1 METKTLKQVKQ
12 LKLNVTNIHSFL
24 VKKNKQDKKL
34 QTKEKDK
41 EKRKVS
47 IKKAKEKEKK
57 LEIKS
62 SPLGKMSEITKGSIT
77 SGGSILDKILNF
89 GGLLLAGILVN
100 SLPAL
105 AERLKIVAESVISFV
120 TPVVDVFKILI
131 ESVGGGDP
139 SPELEPAK
147 IKLLSDIENK
157 KDGILTEL
165 RNILGPFKGIVDLL
179 EPLIDDLM
187 KKFGNKLNIST
198 SNTKLVKN
206 EKGEEGIQAPGQEFV
221 KTKWTKKQR
230 ERYDKGDDRAYIM
243 PNAED
248 LTGLNSSSTIIDQ
261 KNLPKLPPTGHWA
274 GQKYGAGRDD
284 DGDGIPD
291 RYHAGQDY
299 DISGPN
305 ELFYSRLGG
314 VVTHAGNVGGGYGN
328 VVDIYNK
335 EHNVTERIAE
345 GANILPGIKVGSN
358 VAAGQA
364 VVQGE
369 NVSLGGVIHYEIRK
383 GKFKYGEAGSTGFN
397 NTVDPVEFLNDLAKK
412 AKISSANNKNQVQQV
427 SSINQPI
434 DKDEPD
440 LLVAIQEVNTT
451 QPVPYMMP
459 FPVVSKGSSSAST
472 PQLSALWSA

>member
-1 METKTLKQVKQ
+1 METTTLKQVKQ

-62 SPLGKMSEITKGSIT
+62 SPLGKISESTKDSIT

-147 IKLLSDIENK
+147 IKLLSDIEDK

-165 RNILGPFKGIVDLL
+165 RNILGPFNGIVDLL

-243 PNAED
+243 PDAED

-261 KNLPKLPPTGHWA
+261 KNLPKLPPTGHLA
-274 GQKYGAGRDD
+274 GQKYGAPRDD
-284 DGDGIPD
+284 DRDGIID
-291 RYHAGQDY
+291 RLHAGTDF
-299 DISGPN
+299 DAGHN
-305 ELFYSRLGG
+305 DTFYSRIGG
-314 VVTHAGNVGGGYGN
+314 VVMRQYETSGGYGN
-328 VVDIYNK
+328 YVDIYNK
-335 EHNVTERIAE
+335 DLNVTERIAE
-345 GANILPGIKVGSN
+345 GDITLVKTGDKITPGTP
-358 VAAGQA
+358 
-364 VVQGE
+364 VQRGTAKT
-369 NVSLGGVIHYEIRK
+369 GVFHYEIRN
-383 GKFKYGEAGSTGFN
+383 GKKETYGFEGTR
-397 NTVDPVEFLNDLAKK
+397 DPIKFLNDLAKK
-412 AKISSANNKNQVQQV
+412 AKISSANNENQAQQV
-427 SSINQPI
+427 SSINQPM
-434 DKDEPD
+434 DDEPD
-440 LLVAIQEVNTT
+440 LLVAIQPVNTT

-459 FPVVSKGSSSAST
+459 FPVASKGSSSAST

>member
-1 METKTLKQVKQ
+1 METTTLKQVKQ

-62 SPLGKMSEITKGSIT
+62 SPLGKISENTKDSIT

-147 IKLLSDIENK
+147 IKLLSDIEDK

-165 RNILGPFKGIVDLL
+165 RNILGPFNGIVDLL

-243 PNAED
+243 PDAED

-261 KNLPKLPPTGHWA
+261 KNLPKLPPTGHIA
-274 GQKYGAGRDD
+274 GQKYGAPRDD

-291 RYHAGQDY
+291 RRHAGQDF
-299 DISGPN
+299 DAGLN
-305 ELFYSRLGG
+305 DTFYSRIGG
-314 VVTHAGNVGGGYGN
+314 VVMRQYETSGGYGN
-328 VVDIYNK
+328 YVDIYNK
-335 EHNVTERIAE
+335 DLNVTERIAE
-345 GANILPGIKVGSN
+345 GDITLVNTGDKITPGTP
-358 VAAGQA
+358 
-364 VVQGE
+364 VQRGTAQT
-369 NVSLGGVIHYEIRK
+369 GVFHYEIRN
-383 GKFKYGEAGSTGFN
+383 GKEETYGFEGTR
-397 NTVDPVEFLNDLAKK
+397 DPIKFLNDLAKK
-412 AKISSANNKNQVQQV
+412 AKISSAKKAKISSANNENQVQQV

-434 DKDEPD
+434 DDESD
-440 LLVAIQEVNTT
+440 LLVVIQPVNTVHA
-451 QPVPYMMP
+451 VPYMMP
-459 FPVVSKGSSSAST
+459 FPVASKGSSSAST

>member
-1 METKTLKQVKQ
+1 METTTLKQVKQ

-62 SPLGKMSEITKGSIT
+62 SPLGKISENTKDSIT

-105 AERLKIVAESVISFV
+105 AERLKIVAESVISFAI
-120 TPVVDVFKILI
+120 PVVDVFKILI

-147 IKLLSDIENK
+147 IKLLSDIEDK

-165 RNILGPFKGIVDLL
+165 RNILGPFNGIVDLL

-243 PNAED
+243 PDAED

-261 KNLPKLPPTGHWA
+261 KNLPKLPPTGHIA
-274 GQKYGAGRDD
+274 GQKYGASRNGGR
-284 DGDGIPD
+284 
-291 RYHAGQDY
+291 RHAGTDF
-299 DISGPN
+299 DAGLN
-305 ELFYSRLGG
+305 DTFYSRIGG
-314 VVTHAGNVGGGYGN
+314 VVMRQYETSRGYGN
-328 VVDIYNK
+328 YVDIYNK
-335 EHNVTERIAE
+335 DLNVTERIAE
-345 GANILPGIKVGSN
+345 GDITLVNTGDKITPGTP
-358 VAAGQA
+358 
-364 VVQGE
+364 VQRGTAQT
-369 NVSLGGVIHYEIRK
+369 GVFHYEIRN
-383 GKFKYGEAGSTGFN
+383 GKEETYGFEGTR
-397 NTVDPVEFLNDLAKK
+397 DPIKFLNDLAKK
-412 AKISSANNKNQVQQV
+412 AKISSAKKAKISSANNENQVQQV

-434 DKDEPD
+434 DDESD
-440 LLVAIQEVNTT
+440 LLVVIQPVNTV
-451 QPVPYMMP
+451 QAVPYMMP
-459 FPVVSKGSSSAST
+459 FPVASKGSSSAST

>member
-62 SPLGKMSEITKGSIT
+62 SPLGKISESTKDSIT

-105 AERLKIVAESVISFV
+105 AERLKIVAESVISFA

-165 RNILGPFKGIVDLL
+165 RNILGPFSGIVDLL

-243 PNAED
+243 PDAED

-261 KNLPKLPPTGHWA
+261 KNLPKLPPTGHMA
-274 GQKYGAGRDD
+274 AQKYGASRDD

-291 RYHAGQDY
+291 RRHAGTDF
-299 DISGPN
+299 DAGDN
-305 ELFYSRLGG
+305 DTFYSRIGG
-314 VVTHAGNVGGGYGN
+314 VVMRQYETSRGYGN
-328 VVDIYNK
+328 YVDIYNK
-335 EHNVTERIAE
+335 DLNVTERIAE
-345 GANILPGIKVGSN
+345 GDVTLVNTGDKIAPGTP
-358 VAAGQA
+358 
-364 VVQGE
+364 VQRGT
-369 NVSLGGVIHYEIRK
+369 SQTGVFHYEIRN
-383 GKFKYGEAGSTGFN
+383 GKEETYGFEGTR
-397 NTVDPVEFLNDLAKK
+397 DPIKFLNDLAKK
-412 AKISSANNKNQVQQV
+412 AKISSANNENQVQQV

-434 DKDEPD
+434 DDEPD
-440 LLVAIQEVNTT
+440 LLVAIQPVNTT
-451 QPVPYMMP
+451 QTVPYMMP
-459 FPVVSKGSSSAST
+459 FPVTSKGSSSTST

>member
-41 EKRKVS
+41 EKRTVS

-62 SPLGKMSEITKGSIT
+62 SPLGKISESTKDSIT

-165 RNILGPFKGIVDLL
+165 RNMLGPFSGIVDLL

-221 KTKWTKKQR
+221 KTKWTEKQR
-230 ERYDKGDDRAYIM
+230 ERFDKGDDRAYIM
-243 PNAED
+243 PDAKE

-261 KNLPKLPPTGHWA
+261 KNLPKLPPTGHIA
-274 GQKYGAGRDD
+274 GQKYGASRD
-284 DGDGIPD
+284 GGN
-291 RYHAGQDY
+291 RRHAGTDF
-299 DISGPN
+299 DAGPN
-305 ELFYSRLGG
+305 DVFYSRIGG
-314 VVTHAGNVGGGYGN
+314 VVTRQYETSGGYGN
-328 VVDIYNK
+328 YVDIYNK
-335 EHNVTERIAE
+335 DLNVTERIAE
-345 GANILPGIKVGSN
+345 GDITLVNTGDKITPGTP
-358 VAAGQA
+358 
-364 VVQGE
+364 VQRGTAQT
-369 NVSLGGVIHYEIRK
+369 GVFHYEIRN
-383 GKFKYGEAGSTGFN
+383 GKEETYGFEGTR
-397 NTVDPVEFLNDLAKK
+397 DPIKFLNDLAKK
-412 AKISSANNKNQVQQV
+412 AKISSANNENQAQQV
-427 SSINQPI
+427 SSINQPM
-434 DKDEPD
+434 DDEPD
-440 LLVAIQEVNTT
+440 LLVAIQPVNTI

-459 FPVVSKGSSSAST
+459 FPVASKGSSSAST